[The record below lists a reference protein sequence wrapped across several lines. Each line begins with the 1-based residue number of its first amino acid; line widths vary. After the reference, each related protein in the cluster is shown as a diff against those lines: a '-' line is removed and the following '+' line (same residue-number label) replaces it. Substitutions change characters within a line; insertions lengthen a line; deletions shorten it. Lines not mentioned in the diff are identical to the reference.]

1 EILAEWGGGSFYND
15 QYLSEAYTQMLLA
28 LMNASPNDRAD
39 PRIVPFLLVG
49 FLAYQRVQEGADP
62 QALLTFR
69 MALAMVGQGSPDP
82 PNHPAAPPVQSG
94 PPSPQPG
101 PSRPPSPQPG
111 DKRPLEEV
119 GEAEQPTL
127 EVLQSRERHLKRF
140 KTTFREEVVQI
151 KGLGESLPSDQL
163 MEEMFD
169 TVLARQRDAVH
180 AKDDDRVILE
190 IESSENAD
198 NAVWFSLRKTSQI
211 NGRIVLDKLTR
222 VLNSN
227 QSFMADGR
235 LKISYIHVKTP
246 EAGGRRTNV
255 APNESMDQWLQR
267 MINRKAIYSP
277 DNNDNMCLT
286 RSVAVAMGYYS
297 MNKLTFFRFKNNERA
312 QKKAAQKLCDDAQI
326 DPTLPCGIDEIQKL
340 QDSLPEHRLCVFTDK
355 KETTQDTPVPG
366 KEETYE
372 HKPNLLVCQAVCDQ
386 CIGVK
391 QNDFFCNVCKTRQH
405 VFHNLD
411 DPNVSVMGQF
421 FDYLQSFGAKTEIL
435 AVAHNS
441 KAFDS
446 IFALQEIIARK
457 LKPELTLAGAK
468 IICMKVGNWKFIDS
482 LSFMPMALSAMPKAF
497 GLTELKKGY
506 WPFLANKP
514 EYYNYEGPLLPKD
527 LYCISTM
534 KSRAAAEFHAWHD
547 GQVHNNYVFNFRKE
561 FVEYCIS
568 DVTILREACTAFRKI
583 YQEVAGYDP
592 MFNCITLSSACMS
605 AFRRNFLQ
613 KDTIGIVPP
622 GGYHGRGKQSHIA
635 LQWLDFEAHKIGQVI
650 KTIYTDREVSVMGR
664 HVDGYVEF
672 QHDDGHTIKR
682 IYQFHGCYWHQCPTH
697 FPATEGD
704 SENRYVNT
712 QKITEMFRENGFEV
726 IEKWEC
732 DFKRELTSDPAT
744 KAFFEQHPTV
754 RVTPLHLRDALC
766 GGRTSALKWYHKA
779 DLDKGEKIK
788 MVDVISEYPNAN
800 LRGEFPYGH
809 PQIFL
814 EGDPNMPPFDQWNGV
829 IKCTVLPPREL
840 YIPILP
846 LKTQGRLMFPL
857 CRTCAEQGCSEIC
870 RHTPEDRKFTDTWC
884 VPELKLAVQKG
895 YVIMSVH
902 EVYQYPGTKQYNP
915 LTQEDGL
922 LSGYIRCFMA
932 LKMQASGWPADCTTD
947 ELKAQ
952 FIKDTLKH
960 DGVDLDPSKMEKNP
974 ALRTL
979 SKLMCNAFWGKF
991 GEKTLRPKTELI
1003 FQNEKLISMMADP
1016 KITITGLLPLSDE
1029 CIQVK
1034 WEPISD
1040 TEESLPTS
1048 SLILAAFTT
1057 CLGRLQL
1064 YHYLDQ
1070 VNERALYCDTD
1081 SVAYI
1086 SRPGEPDI
1094 PTGTHLGDLTDQVE
1108 EDHGPGSF
1116 ITEFVAGG
1124 PKNYAFKVAVGG
1136 DLSNIKVCIKVR
1148 GISINASCDELV
1160 TFDNLKA
1167 MVMGSRDKITVPIPH
1182 QIARL
1187 PTWQIVTRASHKN
1200 WKPVNIKRRRVD
1212 VANTVPHGFNAWDM
1226 AEEEDQDLLEAMEL
1240 LADA

>member
-1 EILAEWGGGSFYND
+1 
-15 QYLSEAYTQMLLA
+15 
-28 LMNASPNDRAD
+28 
-39 PRIVPFLLVG
+39 
-49 FLAYQRVQEGADP
+49 
-62 QALLTFR
+62 
-69 MALAMVGQGSPDP
+69 MAP
-82 PNHPAAPPVQSG
+82 
-94 PPSPQPG
+94 
-101 PSRPPSPQPG
+101 
-111 DKRPLEEV
+111 
-119 GEAEQPTL
+119 
-127 EVLQSRERHLKRF
+127 
-140 KTTFREEVVQI
+140 
-151 KGLGESLPSDQL
+151 
-163 MEEMFD
+163 
-169 TVLARQRDAVH
+169 
-180 AKDDDRVILE
+180 
-190 IESSENAD
+190 
-198 NAVWFSLRKTSQI
+198 
-211 NGRIVLDKLTR
+211 
-222 VLNSN
+222 
-227 QSFMADGR
+227 
-235 LKISYIHVKTP
+235 Y
-246 EAGGRRTNV
+246 
-255 APNESMDQWLQR
+255 
-267 MINRKAIYSP
+267 
-277 DNNDNMCLT
+277 
-286 RSVAVAMGYYS
+286 RS
-297 MNKLTFFRFKNNERA
+297 
-312 QKKAAQKLCDDAQI
+312 
-326 DPTLPCGIDEIQKL
+326 
-340 QDSLPEHRLCVFTDK
+340 
-355 KETTQDTPVPG
+355 
-366 KEETYE
+366 
-372 HKPNLLVCQAVCDQ
+372 
-386 CIGVK
+386 
-391 QNDFFCNVCKTRQH
+391 
-405 VFHNLD
+405 
-411 DPNVSVMGQF
+411 
-421 FDYLQSFGAKTEIL
+421 
-435 AVAHNS
+435 
-441 KAFDS
+441 
-446 IFALQEIIARK
+446 
-457 LKPELTLAGAK
+457 
-468 IICMKVGNWKFIDS
+468 
-482 LSFMPMALSAMPKAF
+482 
-497 GLTELKKGY
+497 
-506 WPFLANKP
+506 
-514 EYYNYEGPLLPKD
+514 
-527 LYCISTM
+527 
-534 KSRAAAEFHAWHD
+534 
-547 GQVHNNYVFNFRKE
+547 KE

-622 GGYHGRGKQSHIA
+622 GGYHGRGKQSHTA
-635 LQWLDFEAHKIGQVI
+635 LQWLDFEVHKIGQVI

-664 HVDGYVEF
+664 HGDGYAEF
-672 QHDDGHTIKR
+672 QHDDGHTKTYISISR
-682 IYQFHGCYWHQCPTH
+682 MLLASMPHSLPCS
-697 FPATEGD
+697 EGD

-744 KAFFEQHPTV
+744 KDFFDRHPTV

-766 GGRTSALKWYHKA
+766 GGRTSALKWYNKA
-779 DLDKGEKIK
+779 ELTKGEKIK

-814 EGDPNMPPFDQWNGV
+814 EGDPNMPAFDQWDGV

-840 YIPILP
+840 YIPVLP

-884 VPELKLAVQKG
+884 VPELKLAVQKS
-895 YVIMSVH
+895 YMILSVH

-960 DGVDLDPSKMEKNP
+960 DGVDLDPSKMEKN
-974 ALRTL
+974 
-979 SKLMCNAFWGKF
+979 
-991 GEKTLRPKTELI
+991 
-1003 FQNEKLISMMADP
+1003 
-1016 KITITGLLPLSDE
+1016 LPYAHS
-1029 CIQVK
+1029 
-1034 WEPISD
+1034 
-1040 TEESLPTS
+1040 
-1048 SLILAAFTT
+1048 
-1057 CLGRLQL
+1057 
-1064 YHYLDQ
+1064 

-1124 PKNYAFKVAVGG
+1124 AKNYAFKVAVEG

-1167 MVMGSRDKITVPIPH
+1167 MVVGSRDKITVPIPH

-1212 VANTVPHGFNAWDM
+1212 VENTVPHGFNAWDM
-1226 AEEEDQDLLEAMEL
+1226 AEEEDQDLLEAMDL

>member
-1 EILAEWGGGSFYND
+1 
-15 QYLSEAYTQMLLA
+15 
-28 LMNASPNDRAD
+28 
-39 PRIVPFLLVG
+39 
-49 FLAYQRVQEGADP
+49 
-62 QALLTFR
+62 
-69 MALAMVGQGSPDP
+69 
-82 PNHPAAPPVQSG
+82 
-94 PPSPQPG
+94 
-101 PSRPPSPQPG
+101 
-111 DKRPLEEV
+111 
-119 GEAEQPTL
+119 
-127 EVLQSRERHLKRF
+127 
-140 KTTFREEVVQI
+140 
-151 KGLGESLPSDQL
+151 
-163 MEEMFD
+163 
-169 TVLARQRDAVH
+169 
-180 AKDDDRVILE
+180 
-190 IESSENAD
+190 
-198 NAVWFSLRKTSQI
+198 
-211 NGRIVLDKLTR
+211 
-222 VLNSN
+222 
-227 QSFMADGR
+227 
-235 LKISYIHVKTP
+235 
-246 EAGGRRTNV
+246 
-255 APNESMDQWLQR
+255 
-267 MINRKAIYSP
+267 
-277 DNNDNMCLT
+277 
-286 RSVAVAMGYYS
+286 
-297 MNKLTFFRFKNNERA
+297 
-312 QKKAAQKLCDDAQI
+312 
-326 DPTLPCGIDEIQKL
+326 
-340 QDSLPEHRLCVFTDK
+340 
-355 KETTQDTPVPG
+355 
-366 KEETYE
+366 
-372 HKPNLLVCQAVCDQ
+372 
-386 CIGVK
+386 
-391 QNDFFCNVCKTRQH
+391 
-405 VFHNLD
+405 
-411 DPNVSVMGQF
+411 
-421 FDYLQSFGAKTEIL
+421 
-435 AVAHNS
+435 
-441 KAFDS
+441 
-446 IFALQEIIARK
+446 
-457 LKPELTLAGAK
+457 
-468 IICMKVGNWKFIDS
+468 
-482 LSFMPMALSAMPKAF
+482 MPIALSTMPKAF
-497 GLTELKKGY
+497 GLTDLKK
-506 WPFLANKP
+506 
-514 EYYNYEGPLLPKD
+514 
-527 LYCISTM
+527 
-534 KSRAAAEFHAWHD
+534 
-547 GQVHNNYVFNFRKE
+547 RKE
-561 FVEYCIS
+561 FAEYCIS

-672 QHDDGHTIKR
+672 QHHDGHTIKR
-682 IYQFHGCYWHQCPTH
+682 IYQFHGCYWHQCPIH

-712 QKITEMFRENGFEV
+712 QKIAEMFRENGFEV

-744 KAFFEQHPTV
+744 KDFFDRHPTV
-754 RVTPLHLRDALC
+754 RVPPLHLRDALC
-766 GGRTSALKWYHKA
+766 GGRKSALKWYHKA

-800 LRGEFPYGH
+800 LRGGFPCGH

-814 EGDPNMPPFDQWNGV
+814 EGDSNMLPFDQWNGV
-829 IKCTVLPPREL
+829 IKCTVLPPPEL
-840 YIPILP
+840 YIPVLP

-884 VPELKLAVQKG
+884 EWCVPELKLAVQKG
-895 YVIMSVH
+895 HVIMSVH

-922 LSGYIRCFMA
+922 LSSYIRCFMA
-932 LKMQASGWPADCTTD
+932 LKMQASEWPADCTTD

-960 DGVDLDPSKMEKNP
+960 DGVDRDPSKMEKNP

-979 SKLMCNAFWGKF
+979 
-991 GEKTLRPKTELI
+991 T
-1003 FQNEKLISMMADP
+1003 
-1016 KITITGLLPLSDE
+1016 
-1029 CIQVK
+1029 
-1034 WEPISD
+1034 
-1040 TEESLPTS
+1040 
-1048 SLILAAFTT
+1048 FTT
-1057 CLGRLQL
+1057 CPGRLQL

-1094 PTGTHLGDLTDQVE
+1094 PTGSHLGDITDQVE

-1124 PKNYAFKVAVGG
+1124 PKNYAFKVVVEG

-1167 MVMGSRDKITVPIPH
+1167 IVIGSRDKITVHIPH

-1200 WKPVNIKRRRVD
+1200 WKPVNIKRKRVD
-1212 VANTVPHGFNAWDM
+1212 VENTVPHGFNAWDM
-1226 AEEEDQDLLEAMEL
+1226 AEEEDQDLLEAMDL

>member
-1 EILAEWGGGSFYND
+1 M
-15 QYLSEAYTQMLLA
+15 T
-28 LMNASPNDRAD
+28 
-39 PRIVPFLLVG
+39 
-49 FLAYQRVQEGADP
+49 
-62 QALLTFR
+62 
-69 MALAMVGQGSPDP
+69 
-82 PNHPAAPPVQSG
+82 
-94 PPSPQPG
+94 
-101 PSRPPSPQPG
+101 
-111 DKRPLEEV
+111 
-119 GEAEQPTL
+119 
-127 EVLQSRERHLKRF
+127 
-140 KTTFREEVVQI
+140 
-151 KGLGESLPSDQL
+151 
-163 MEEMFD
+163 
-169 TVLARQRDAVH
+169 
-180 AKDDDRVILE
+180 
-190 IESSENAD
+190 
-198 NAVWFSLRKTSQI
+198 
-211 NGRIVLDKLTR
+211 
-222 VLNSN
+222 
-227 QSFMADGR
+227 
-235 LKISYIHVKTP
+235 
-246 EAGGRRTNV
+246 
-255 APNESMDQWLQR
+255 
-267 MINRKAIYSP
+267 
-277 DNNDNMCLT
+277 
-286 RSVAVAMGYYS
+286 
-297 MNKLTFFRFKNNERA
+297 
-312 QKKAAQKLCDDAQI
+312 
-326 DPTLPCGIDEIQKL
+326 
-340 QDSLPEHRLCVFTDK
+340 
-355 KETTQDTPVPG
+355 G
-366 KEETYE
+366 K
-372 HKPNLLVCQAVCDQ
+372 
-386 CIGVK
+386 
-391 QNDFFCNVCKTRQH
+391 
-405 VFHNLD
+405 
-411 DPNVSVMGQF
+411 
-421 FDYLQSFGAKTEIL
+421 
-435 AVAHNS
+435 
-441 KAFDS
+441 
-446 IFALQEIIARK
+446 
-457 LKPELTLAGAK
+457 
-468 IICMKVGNWKFIDS
+468 
-482 LSFMPMALSAMPKAF
+482 
-497 GLTELKKGY
+497 
-506 WPFLANKP
+506 
-514 EYYNYEGPLLPKD
+514 
-527 LYCISTM
+527 
-534 KSRAAAEFHAWHD
+534 
-547 GQVHNNYVFNFRKE
+547 KE

-650 KTIYTDREVSVMGR
+650 KTVYTDREVSVMGR

-672 QHDDGHTIKR
+672 QHDDGHTVKR
-682 IYQFHGCYWHQCPTH
+682 IYQFHGCYWHQCLTH

-744 KAFFEQHPTV
+744 KDFFDRHPTV

-840 YIPILP
+840 YIPVLP

-932 LKMQASGWPADCTTD
+932 LKMQATGWPADC
-947 ELKAQ
+947 
-952 FIKDTLKH
+952 
-960 DGVDLDPSKMEKNP
+960 
-974 ALRTL
+974 
-979 SKLMCNAFWGKF
+979 
-991 GEKTLRPKTELI
+991 
-1003 FQNEKLISMMADP
+1003 
-1016 KITITGLLPLSDE
+1016 
-1029 CIQVK
+1029 
-1034 WEPISD
+1034 
-1040 TEESLPTS
+1040 
-1048 SLILAAFTT
+1048 
-1057 CLGRLQL
+1057 
-1064 YHYLDQ
+1064 
-1070 VNERALYCDTD
+1070 
-1081 SVAYI
+1081 
-1086 SRPGEPDI
+1086 
-1094 PTGTHLGDLTDQVE
+1094 
-1108 EDHGPGSF
+1108 
-1116 ITEFVAGG
+1116 
-1124 PKNYAFKVAVGG
+1124 YAFKVAVRG

>member
-1 EILAEWGGGSFYND
+1 
-15 QYLSEAYTQMLLA
+15 
-28 LMNASPNDRAD
+28 
-39 PRIVPFLLVG
+39 
-49 FLAYQRVQEGADP
+49 
-62 QALLTFR
+62 
-69 MALAMVGQGSPDP
+69 
-82 PNHPAAPPVQSG
+82 
-94 PPSPQPG
+94 
-101 PSRPPSPQPG
+101 
-111 DKRPLEEV
+111 
-119 GEAEQPTL
+119 
-127 EVLQSRERHLKRF
+127 
-140 KTTFREEVVQI
+140 
-151 KGLGESLPSDQL
+151 
-163 MEEMFD
+163 
-169 TVLARQRDAVH
+169 
-180 AKDDDRVILE
+180 
-190 IESSENAD
+190 
-198 NAVWFSLRKTSQI
+198 
-211 NGRIVLDKLTR
+211 
-222 VLNSN
+222 
-227 QSFMADGR
+227 
-235 LKISYIHVKTP
+235 
-246 EAGGRRTNV
+246 
-255 APNESMDQWLQR
+255 
-267 MINRKAIYSP
+267 
-277 DNNDNMCLT
+277 
-286 RSVAVAMGYYS
+286 
-297 MNKLTFFRFKNNERA
+297 
-312 QKKAAQKLCDDAQI
+312 
-326 DPTLPCGIDEIQKL
+326 
-340 QDSLPEHRLCVFTDK
+340 
-355 KETTQDTPVPG
+355 
-366 KEETYE
+366 
-372 HKPNLLVCQAVCDQ
+372 
-386 CIGVK
+386 
-391 QNDFFCNVCKTRQH
+391 
-405 VFHNLD
+405 
-411 DPNVSVMGQF
+411 MGQF

-435 AVAHNS
+435 AVAQNS